1 MDKAE
6 YQSRLEELNSLV
18 KKEDYE
24 GALAVVEAVDWR
36 RVKSLR
42 TLGMVADV
50 YEANKRYPE
59 AKKILLM
66 AYRKGHSVPPG
77 RGLRKNERL

>member
-59 AKKILLM
+59 AK
-66 AYRKGHSVPPG
+66 GHSVPPG

>member
-50 YEANKRYPE
+50 YEANKRYP
-59 AKKILLM
+59 
-66 AYRKGHSVPPG
+66 PPW
-77 RGLRKNERL
+77 RERTRISLPPSERAFCTAW

>member
-42 TLGMVADV
+42 TLGGEQTISGGEEDSADGV
-50 YEANKRYPE
+50 
-59 AKKILLM
+59 
-66 AYRKGHSVPPG
+66 
-77 RGLRKNERL
+77 

>member
-50 YEANKRYPE
+50 RRTNDIR
-59 AKKILLM
+59 
-66 AYRKGHSVPPG
+66 R
-77 RGLRKNERL
+77 RRRFC

>member
-24 GALAVVEAVDWR
+24 AFTNQAELR
-36 RVKSLR
+36 SLEGESEEN
-42 TLGMVADV
+42 TVS
-50 YEANKRYPE
+50 EQIE
-59 AKKILLM
+59 LL
-66 AYRKGHSVPPG
+66 KETIQN
-77 RGLRKNERL
+77 LF

>member
-36 RVKSLR
+36 RVK
-42 TLGMVADV
+42 AW
-50 YEANKRYPE
+50 
-59 AKKILLM
+59 
-66 AYRKGHSVPPG
+66 
-77 RGLRKNERL
+77 

>member
-42 TLGMVADV
+42 TLGMVEDV
-50 YEANKRYPE
+50 YEANKRSP
-59 AKKILLM
+59 
-66 AYRKGHSVPPG
+66 S
-77 RGLRKNERL
+77 ERAFCTAW

>member
-42 TLGMVADV
+42 TLGMVTNDI
-50 YEANKRYPE
+50 R
-59 AKKILLM
+59 
-66 AYRKGHSVPPG
+66 R
-77 RGLRKNERL
+77 RRRFC

>member
-50 YEANKRYPE
+50 YEANKRYPP
-59 AKKILLM
+59 
-66 AYRKGHSVPPG
+66 S
-77 RGLRKNERL
+77 ERAFCTAW

>member
-42 TLGMVADV
+42 TLGMVAAV
-50 YEANKRYPE
+50 SYTHLTLPTTPY
-59 AKKILLM
+59 
-66 AYRKGHSVPPG
+66 V
-77 RGLRKNERL
+77 

>member
-1 MDKAE
+1 MKRLDKAE

-50 YEANKRYPE
+50 Y
-59 AKKILLM
+59 
-66 AYRKGHSVPPG
+66 
-77 RGLRKNERL
+77 